1 MTEVRSPNHPGKGDV
16 RVKVVACL
24 QSTSPLRIGIRDDKN
39 AREAEA
45 TAIGIAS
52 RVTHFIPHR
61 FTNVKNK
68 TIVVATAATGRL
80 GKYHCWMA
88 AEDRSAVNPQV
99 GTQPHQ

>member
-16 RVKVVACL
+16 SVKVVACL
-24 QSTSPLRIGIRDDKN
+24 QSTSPVRIGIKKDKN
-39 AREAEA
+39 GKKAEA

-52 RVTHFIPHR
+52 RVTNFTPQR

-68 TIVVATAATGRL
+68 PIAVATAATGRL